1 MQKHVHLLSFILV
14 ISIMSSLLIFT
25 TTSTG
30 ILSLVNPVYAQ
41 EKDTEFAKKDKS
53 SSELDNNN
61 CKSEKVL
68 KGASN
73 KKDLKILSECEKAT
87 GKVKHVQEMPDGDY
101 KFLLKLDKEYKSLLS
116 KDNKKKT
123 GGNLVIEIVPKDKD
137 SKYIEL
143 PD

>member
-1 MQKHVHLLSFILV
+1 MQKDMQRHTHVIYCMLL
-14 ISIMSSLLIFT
+14 ISITSSLIIF

-30 ILSLVNPVYAQ
+30 ILSLVNPVLAE
-41 EKDTEFAKKDKS
+41 EKEVDFAKKDKS
-53 SSELDNNN
+53 NFALDNDN

-101 KFLLKLDKEYKSLLS
+101 KFLLKLDK
-116 KDNKKKT
+116 
-123 GGNLVIEIVPKDKD
+123 
-137 SKYIEL
+137 
-143 PD
+143 